1 MGNSSW
7 SADTY
12 NSLSTGYKS
21 KSRDKIFTNTV
32 KTDNLMDPKGI
43 KFRESRDSVEHPNT
57 TAVQFWLD
65 VTGSMGEIPEIL
77 ARQKL
82 GALMNTLVGHGLN
95 DAQVFFGGIGDHYSD
110 KAPLQVGQFESGTKE
125 LDQWLTKLY
134 LEGGGGGQD
143 MESYLLAWIFAA
155 RHTSIDCFEKR
166 GKKGFLFTIG
176 DEWNHDEVDSDTI
189 KHIFGVTEATK
200 ITRQQALQ
208 EAQRTYHVFHIHV
221 NQASHRGDT
230 HVIGEWKKLLGER
243 LIICEDYETIAE
255 TVATAVA
262 MLHGID
268 MKNAMSGFDDKTK
281 KLVGNALSN
290 VKNEV
295 ATLGDKG
302 VMAL

>member
-7 SADTY
+7 SAKTY
-12 NSLSTGYKS
+12 CSVTRDYATKSTAA
-21 KSRDKIFTNTV
+21 IFTNTT

-43 KFRESRDSVEHPNT
+43 KFRESRDSKEHPLT
-57 TAVQFWLD
+57 TAIQFWLD
-65 VTGSMGEIPEIL
+65 VTGSMGKIPEVL
-77 ARQKL
+77 AREKL

-95 DAQVFFGGIGDHYSD
+95 DAQVFFGGIGDHYCDS
-110 KAPLQVGQFESGTKE
+110 APLQVGQFESGTTE

-143 MESYLLAWIFAA
+143 MESYLLAWLFAA

-166 GKKGFLFTIG
+166 GQKGFLFTAG
-176 DEWNHDEVDSDTI
+176 DEWNHDSVDGDTI
-189 KHIFGVTEATK
+189 KKLLGTSEAITVTRE
-200 ITRQQALQ
+200 QLLQ

-221 NQASHRGDT
+221 NEASHRGDT

-243 LIICEDYETIAE
+243 LIICEDYTVIAE

-268 MKNAMSGFDDKTK
+268 MKNAMSGFDDRTK
-281 KLVGNALSN
+281 KLVSGSLANVGN
-290 VKNEV
+290 EI

-302 VMAL
+302 IMAL